1 MVPSAYYTNYVA
13 HLKLMLTVE
22 TQLQTDTHTH
32 TRLSRTHT
40 NQLYLL
46 HVSFM
51 HFYKLQ
57 SVFNE
62 IWVSAKLNEYKQFP

>member
-22 TQLQTDTHTH
+22 TQLQTDTHTQG
-32 TRLSRTHT
+32 SVAHT

>member
-22 TQLQTDTHTH
+22 TQLQTDTH
-32 TRLSRTHT
+32 THT

>member
-1 MVPSAYYTNYVA
+1 M
-13 HLKLMLTVE
+13 LKSRNTAA
-22 TQLQTDTHTH
+22 DRHTH
-32 TRLSRTHT
+32 KAQSHTHT

-46 HVSFM
+46 HVSFIE
-51 HFYKLQ
+51 FYKLQ